1 MTKLIVATNNAHKVR
16 EIFEILGDFFPEMVS
31 LKQAGL
37 DIDVEEDGETFAQN
51 AVKKAE
57 EVTRLTGLPALADD
71 SGIEVEALGGDPGV
85 YSARYAG
92 RHGNDAGNNRKLL
105 AMAAGLPYHRRK
117 ADFRAAIALSRPG
130 RPTLVTE
137 GVVWGRLAWGL
148 HGDGGFGYDP
158 LFIPEGYEQTFGEL
172 PAEVKH
178 SMSHRGNALRAM
190 VKLLEAERG

>member
-37 DIDVEEDGETFAQN
+37 DIDVVEDGETFAQN

-92 RHGNDAGNNRKLL
+92 RHGNDAGNNQKLL
-105 AMAAGLPYHRRK
+105 AMAAGLP
-117 ADFRAAIALSRPG
+117 LSLIHIWP
-130 RPTLVTE
+130 P
-137 GVVWGRLAWGL
+137 
-148 HGDGGFGYDP
+148 
-158 LFIPEGYEQTFGEL
+158 
-172 PAEVKH
+172 
-178 SMSHRGNALRAM
+178 
-190 VKLLEAERG
+190 